1 MTPGIPTL
9 FNQLNQNVMKNL
21 LPGLACILALLT
33 TSCTKKDAP
42 YVPANKPAAVTVRLT
57 DGPAAYEAVNVE
69 VRQVE
74 ILHETQGTIVLTP
87 LHPGIYNL
95 LDFRNGTD
103 LLLCQSNIPPGKIS
117 QIRLILGT
125 NNSVKIKGV
134 SYPLETPSAEQS
146 GLKLNLHHD
155 LEANMAYTF
164 WIDMD
169 AAKSI
174 VSTGSGKYQLKP
186 TGRAYTQHTDGRIKG
201 SVIPLQP
208 GTMVYAING
217 TDTCSA
223 IPSSAGFFMFCG
235 LPEGKYKIRV
245 EADFATAI
253 EVKDVS
259 VKFGT
264 VTDLGI
270 LSLLP

>member
-1 MTPGIPTL
+1 
-9 FNQLNQNVMKNL
+9 MKNL
-21 LPGLACILALLT
+21 LFGLGCMLALLT
-33 TSCTKKDAP
+33 ISCNKKDEP
-42 YVPANKPAAVTVRLT
+42 SVPAKKNAAVTVRLT
-57 DGPAAYEAVNVE
+57 DGPAAYEAVNID

-74 ILHETQGTIVLTP
+74 IQHETQGTIILTP
-87 LHPGIYNL
+87 VQAGVYNL
-95 LDFRNGTD
+95 LDFRNGVD
-103 LLLCQSNIPPGKIS
+103 MLLCQADIPPGKIS
-117 QIRLILGT
+117 QIRLILGN

-146 GLKLNLHHD
+146 GLKLNLQHE
-155 LEANMAYTF
+155 LEANMAYTL

-174 VSTGSGKYQLKP
+174 VKTGSGKYQLKP
-186 TGRAYTQHTDGRIKG
+186 TGHAYTAHTDGRIKG

-217 TDTCSA
+217 TDTYSA

-253 EVKDVS
+253 EEKDVL
-259 VKFGT
+259 VRFGA

>member
-1 MTPGIPTL
+1 
-9 FNQLNQNVMKNL
+9 MKNAL
-21 LPGLACILALLT
+21 FGLACILALLT
-33 TSCTKKDAP
+33 GSCSKKDSP
-42 YVPANKPAAVTVRLT
+42 SVPAKKQAAVTFRLT
-57 DGPAAYEAVNVE
+57 DGPGAYEAVNVD

-74 ILHETQGTIVLTP
+74 IQHETEGTIVLTP
-87 LHPGIYNL
+87 LHPGVYNL
-95 LDFRNGTD
+95 LDFRNGAD
-103 LLLCQSNIPPGKIS
+103 MLLCQADIPPGRIS
-117 QIRLILGT
+117 QIRLILGS
-125 NNSVKIKGV
+125 NNSVKIKGT

-146 GLKLNLHHD
+146 GLKLNLHHE

-169 AAKSI
+169 AAKSV

-186 TGRAYTQHTDGRIKG
+186 AGRAFTAVTDGRIKG

-217 TDTCSA
+217 TDTYSA
-223 IPSSAGFFMFCG
+223 IPSSSGFFMFCG
-235 LPEGKYKIRV
+235 LPEGKYKILI
-245 EADFATAI
+245 EADFATAV

-259 VKFGT
+259 VQFGV
-264 VTDLGI
+264 VTDLGV